1 MKYPTTKTHGFPKL
15 GASRKETLVPTQPSN
30 LRSPEWDAT
39 VYHRLSDPQFS
50 WGQEVLKRLKLR
62 GDELVL
68 DAGCGTGRLTAELLE
83 RLPKGRVIAVDYS
96 ENMLRAASE
105 YLGPRFGD
113 RVTFVRADLQT
124 LRIEE
129 KVDGLLSTA
138 TFHWIKD
145 HPQLYRHLYL
155 ALRPGGWLVAQCGG
169 GPNLSRLLGRAS
181 VLMAQEPYV
190 RFFSGWSSPWEYAD
204 DITTAERLRA
214 AGFVDV
220 RTGLEQAP
228 VMLADAKEYREFIA
242 SVIFRE
248 HFAQVPDDELRA
260 QFVASLTEQAV
271 SDHPPFQIGYWR
283 LNLQGRR
290 PL

>member
-1 MKYPTTKTHGFPKL
+1 M
-15 GASRKETLVPTQPSN
+15 
-30 LRSPEWDAT
+30 
-39 VYHRLSDPQFS
+39 
-50 WGQEVLKRLKLR
+50 KRLKLR

-83 RLPKGRVIAVDYS
+83 RLPKGSVIVVDHS

-129 KVDGLLSTA
+129 KVDGILSTA

-145 HPQLYRHLYL
+145 HSQLYRHLYQ
-155 ALRPGGWLVAQCGG
+155 ALKPGGWLVAQCGG

-204 DITTAERLRA
+204 DITTAEWLRA

-220 RTGLEQAP
+220 RPA
-228 VMLADAKEYREFIA
+228 
-242 SVIFRE
+242 
-248 HFAQVPDDELRA
+248 
-260 QFVASLTEQAV
+260 
-271 SDHPPFQIGYWR
+271 W
-283 LNLQGRR
+283 NRR
-290 PL
+290 P